1 MPDSTF
7 FLSPDFPLWTFG
19 FLVVSMVGAII
30 GQTIGQPRTESLEE
44 SGQGATMGAAV
55 KLFFAALVFGALGIS
70 FFSLL
75 SSALSN
81 MPSPWSFGARVT
93 PEPIPSSPFSHVP
106 TPPLPPGNWKRVQL
120 LPRETSS
127 DIATH
132 GRRVEFLGPEG
143 YNFIVLFVDTAGDS
157 CMSWECKPGHYPR
170 FRVLN
175 IAKNWKK
182 NPQKD
187 HNEFIEN
194 VVWYRLL

>member
-1 MPDSTF
+1 MKEVEMFFTSSDIILWAIAISVVLIGSSLITQYSSRSKTPSSNESVERDSRLPITF
-7 FLSPDFPLWTFG
+7 LLSI
-19 FLVVSMVGAII
+19 A
-30 GQTIGQPRTESLEE
+30 
-44 SGQGATMGAAV
+44 
-55 KLFFAALVFGALGIS
+55 VFGALGVGFLS
-70 FFSLL
+70 FLPTITRWWGDITKEASATPDT
-75 SSALSN
+75 ALS
-81 MPSPWSFGARVT
+81 R
-93 PEPIPSSPFSHVP
+93 FSHVP
-106 TPPLPPGNWKRVQL
+106 TPPLPPGGNWKRIQL
-120 LPRETSS
+120 LPRETSP